1 MYIDPQ
7 KLPGV
12 VPGDPHRPIPV
23 LSSSNHTHESGDSPL
38 KRKPRE
44 RTPSGFFSRLL
55 PRPFT
60 RALETL
66 FGGRRRGELSG
77 RGGDA
82 EFFGPHGPL
91 GDVWDDE
98 MSSSMLGTRL
108 RKVVQNYQ
116 VRVYYSVESYGEF
129 ILDSETVLGLFSKEI
144 VSLLSLIFFV
154 FLSGDE

>member
-1 MYIDPQ
+1 MFSAWTFDAPSLDDTVILFLQVLRGGAKPMHMDPQ

-12 VPGDPHRPIPV
+12 IPGDPHRPIPV
-23 LSSSNHTHESGDSPL
+23 LSVVNQTESGDSPS

-44 RTPSGFFSRLL
+44 QTLSGIFSRLL
-55 PRPFT
+55 PRPVT

-82 EFFGPHGPL
+82 EFFGPQGIL
-91 GDVWDDE
+91 GEVWDDE
-98 MSSSMLGTRL
+98 MSSSMLGSRL

-116 VRVYYSVESYGEF
+116 VIINMY
-129 ILDSETVLGLFSKEI
+129 
-144 VSLLSLIFFV
+144 LLL
-154 FLSGDE
+154 

>member
-7 KLPGV
+7 KLPGI

-23 LSSSNHTHESGDSPL
+23 LSNHTHDSGDSKT
-38 KRKPRE
+38 KRKQKE
-44 RTPSGFFSRLL
+44 RTPSGFFSHLL

-77 RGGDA
+77 KGGDA
-82 EFFGPHGPL
+82 EFFGPQGPL
-91 GDVWDDE
+91 GEVWDDE
-98 MSSSMLGTRL
+98 MSSSMLGNRL

-116 VRVYYSVESYGEF
+116 VRFAQNTSNEKEKPYG
-129 ILDSETVLGLFSKEI
+129 SNETIST
-144 VSLLSLIFFV
+144 VSTVRLLV
-154 FLSGDE
+154 

>member
-1 MYIDPQ
+1 MLTICRRHVTLQVLRGGAKPMYIDPQ

-23 LSSSNHTHESGDSPL
+23 LSAPNNSVTESPS
-38 KRKPRE
+38 KRKHRE
-44 RTPSGFFSRLL
+44 PSGFFARLL
-55 PRPFT
+55 PRPLT

-82 EFFGPHGPL
+82 EFFGPRGPL

-98 MSSSMLGTRL
+98 MSSSMLGNRL
-108 RKVVQNYQ
+108 KKVVHNYQ
-116 VRVYYSVESYGEF
+116 VRKKNNNRSVETF
-129 ILDSETVLGLFSKEI
+129 IK
-144 VSLLSLIFFV
+144 SL
-154 FLSGDE
+154 

>member
-1 MYIDPQ
+1 MFLLCGAVVSSLSQVLRGGAKPMYIDPQ
-7 KLPGV
+7 KLPGI

-23 LSSSNHTHESGDSPL
+23 LSNHTHDSGDSL
-38 KRKPRE
+38 AKRKQRE
-44 RTPSGFFSRLL
+44 RTPSSFFSHLL

-82 EFFGPHGPL
+82 EFFGPQGPL
-91 GDVWDDE
+91 GEVWDDE
-98 MSSSMLGTRL
+98 MSSSMLGSRL

-116 VRVYYSVESYGEF
+116 VRWC
-129 ILDSETVLGLFSKEI
+129 
-144 VSLLSLIFFV
+144 
-154 FLSGDE
+154 

>member
-12 VPGDPHRPIPV
+12 VPGDPRRPIPV
-23 LSSSNHTHESGDSPL
+23 LSSPNHTVEVSTS
-38 KRKPRE
+38 KRKSKE
-44 RTPSGFFSRLL
+44 PSGFFTRLL

-77 RGGDA
+77 RGGDS
-82 EFFGPHGPL
+82 EFFGPNGLL
-91 GDVWDDE
+91 GEVWDDE
-98 MSSSMLGTRL
+98 MSSNMLGNRL

-116 VRVYYSVESYGEF
+116 VRES
-129 ILDSETVLGLFSKEI
+129 SEY
-144 VSLLSLIFFV
+144 
-154 FLSGDE
+154 

>member
-12 VPGDPHRPIPV
+12 VPGDPRRPIPV
-23 LSSSNHTHESGDSPL
+23 LSSSNRTQESGDSPL

-44 RTPSGFFSRLL
+44 RPPSGFLSWLL
-55 PRPFT
+55 PRPVT

-77 RGGDA
+77 RGDA
-82 EFFGPHGPL
+82 EFFGPQGPL
-91 GDVWDDE
+91 GEVWDDE
-98 MSSSMLGTRL
+98 MSSNMLGNRL

-116 VRVYYSVESYGEF
+116 VRVYYSVRSGIILGFSHRTEPDSKYWKYSES
-129 ILDSETVLGLFSKEI
+129 
-144 VSLLSLIFFV
+144 LS
-154 FLSGDE
+154 

>member
-23 LSSSNHTHESGDSPL
+23 LSSPNHTHEAVDSTS
-38 KRKPRE
+38 KRRQRE
-44 RTPSGFFSRLL
+44 REPSGFFSRLL
-55 PRPFT
+55 PRPLT

-82 EFFGPHGPL
+82 EFFGPHGLL
-91 GDVWDDE
+91 GEVWDDE
-98 MSSSMLGTRL
+98 MSSSMLGSRL
-108 RKVVQNYQ
+108 KKVVQNYQ
-116 VRVYYSVESYGEF
+116 VRVHYSNSNMEKDVN
-129 ILDSETVLGLFSKEI
+129 SEKNI
-144 VSLLSLIFFV
+144 
-154 FLSGDE
+154 